1 MLKLEG
7 VRLPPGG
14 GAAELAAQAA
24 RLLRLREADLRSM
37 KILRRSVDAREDVT
51 VAYTLAV
58 AVDNESAVL
67 RRCRGRKISRLEP
80 GPLYCPPA
88 PAPPRKRSVRMK
100 LHPSLSQLP
109 FPAPVSLQAGHH
121 CARPPSGACT
131 A

>member
-51 VAYTLAV
+51 LTYTLAV

-67 RRCRGRKISRLEP
+67 RRCRSLSRRWCREP
-80 GPLYCPPA
+80 GRQDSLPP
-88 PAPPRKRSVRMK
+88 
-100 LHPSLSQLP
+100 
-109 FPAPVSLQAGHH
+109 
-121 CARPPSGACT
+121 
-131 A
+131 